1 MSALPHMEDRN
12 APASRAADILG
23 FVGLALAVLGL
34 ADVPLLYRLV
44 CLFGAAIFLP
54 LSFHR
59 QSEWPGWVR
68 WVLSMTVNAF
78 LAYVAWSAMR
88 LR

>member
-1 MSALPHMEDRN
+1 MEDRD
-12 APASRAADILG
+12 APASHAADILG

-34 ADVPLLYRLV
+34 ADVPLPYRLV
-44 CLFGAAIFLP
+44 CLFGAAILLP

-68 WVLSMTVNAF
+68 WILSITVNAF
-78 LAYVAWSAMR
+78 LAYVAWSSIR
-88 LR
+88 QR